1 MNIAMISQTVSLI
14 LGGCLLGVIQ
24 LAAGLAIGLWLRR
37 EKPPNTSSSPPEMI
51 QAGLIAK
58 RLQSL
63 ADDMSSSVGEHRNR
77 LNNASQLL
85 TTDEGRSDQALAEL
99 VVDVID
105 EIVLAN
111 QHLQSKLETAESRLK
126 EQATE
131 IETYISRSLTDPL
144 TGLPNRREFDNR
156 LEERMA
162 AWNRRQEIFSLLI
175 LDVDHFKK
183 LNDQYGHLKGD
194 QVLAAMGRALRM
206 AIRREDAVA
215 RYGGEEFAIL
225 LPHTSLEQAIHV
237 AQNVREAVA
246 QIDVDHNG
254 QPLAITAS
262 AGLATIQPDEQAEL
276 LIHRADAALYAAKG
290 AGRNCAF
297 LHDGTTCRSAAEFDS
312 VCKATPCPALELV
325 DLIQSAAPVLSDD
338 VDRDGKTANDFG
350 AYLPAEEISAE
361 LAQTC
366 EDLRRFVAERQPS
379 HEAPAPTPSA
389 PRS

>member
-1 MNIAMISQTVSLI
+1 MISQTVLLI

-24 LAAGLAIGLWLRR
+24 LAAGLALGMWLRR
-37 EKPPNTSSSPPEMI
+37 EKPADTPSGPPEMF
-51 QAGLIAK
+51 QASAIAQ

-63 ADDMSSSVGEHRNR
+63 ADEMSSSVGEHRIR
-77 LNNASQLL
+77 LNNASQMLNAN
-85 TTDEGRSDQALAEL
+85 EGRSDRAVAEL
-99 VVDVID
+99 VLDVID
-105 EIVLAN
+105 EVVRAN
-111 QHLQSKLETAESRLK
+111 QHLQSKLETAETRLR

-183 LNDQYGHLKGD
+183 LNDQYGHPVGD
-194 QVLAAMGRALRM
+194 QVLAAIGRALRA

-237 AQNVREAVA
+237 AHNVRDAVA
-246 QIDVDHNG
+246 GIIVDHNG
-254 QPLAITAS
+254 QSLAITAS
-262 AGLATIQPDEQAEL
+262 AGYATIQPGEQPES

-297 LHDGTTCRSAAEFDS
+297 LHDGTTCRSASEDAAGDNP
-312 VCKATPCPALELV
+312 TPSPSAELV
-325 DLIQSAAPVLSDD
+325 ELIQSAAPVLA
-338 VDRDGKTANDFG
+338 RDESPEGASGSEFG

-366 EDLRRFVAERQPS
+366 EDLRRFLAERQPPQEVS
-379 HEAPAPTPSA
+379 TSSASA